1 MPTTKGFHLR
11 RHATIV
17 DVGCGCR
24 PRRLPKLPSFLTNH
38 LKQPKPPTPPS
49 SQTKPIFSHYKEEEK
64 VVVVEEEEVKK
75 RRRRRRK
82 AAAAAG
88 GYGKVKESVAVVKD
102 SDDPYVDFRN
112 SMLQMIVEK
121 EIYSFEEL
129 RELLDCFLSLN
140 SPYHHELIVTAFMEI
155 WNGVFVS
162 AHRKG
167 I

>member
-49 SQTKPIFSHYKEEEK
+49 SQTKPIFSHYKEEERWWWL
-64 VVVVEEEEVKK
+64 
-75 RRRRRRK
+75 RRRRSRR
-82 AAAAAG
+82 G
-88 GYGKVKESVAVVKD
+88 GGGGGRRQRRPGVV
-102 SDDPYVDFRN
+102 
-112 SMLQMIVEK
+112 MIVEK

-162 AHRKG
+162 ARRKG
-167 I
+167 Y